1 MPRNPN
7 SPHNLGCGPM
17 HTHISAS
24 ENIKLQL
31 MMAKLEDSLKDE
43 FVLKE
48 QLKTINLESLLGS
61 GNIDIKSID
70 RIEKTA
76 SEGLVDTYTI
86 YFTNN
91 SEFSFTVTNGDKGEV
106 GEVGPKGEDG
116 EDGRGISQIEITA
129 EGNLVVTYTDST

>member
-7 SPHNLGCGPM
+7 SPHNHNCGPV
-17 HTHISAS
+17 HTHTSAS
-24 ENIKLQL
+24 ENIKLQM
-31 MMAKLEDSLKDE
+31 MMAKLEDSLKNE

-70 RIEKTA
+70 RIEKA

-86 YFTNN
+86 YFINN
-91 SEFSFTVTNGDKGEV
+91 AEPYSFTVTNGATGEKGDKGDKGDKGEAF
-106 GEVGPKGEDG
+106 KYED
-116 EDGRGISQIEITA
+116 
-129 EGNLVVTYTDST
+129 